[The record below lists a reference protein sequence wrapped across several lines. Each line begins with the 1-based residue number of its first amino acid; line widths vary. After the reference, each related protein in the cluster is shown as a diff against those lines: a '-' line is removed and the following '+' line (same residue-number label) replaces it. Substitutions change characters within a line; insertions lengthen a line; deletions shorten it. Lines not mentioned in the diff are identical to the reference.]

1 MYIQECRR
9 VHRVSKDH
17 WLRSALSPHP
27 KVDKW
32 IKEIRGDPAGG
43 RMQEDDTNP
52 GQNADRFPRSTR
64 RAAGRAQA
72 KRRTGSDKTGRSG
85 LHVKLHYSATHPAS
99 YSGRWRP
106 TEKQTENANINS
118 KPTLLS
124 LAVWV
129 SMSPLANNHQNYKLD
144 KCQRAIDLGTATSPT
159 HATFKNGTLCP
170 QLCASSCEATA
181 LSALRL
187 VRPQ

>member
-1 MYIQECRR
+1 M
-9 VHRVSKDH
+9 SKDH
-17 WLRSALSPHP
+17 WLRPALSPHP

-43 RMQEDDTNP
+43 RMQEDDTNA
-52 GQNADRFPRSTR
+52 GQNADRFPRSVR
-64 RAAGRAQA
+64 RAGGRAQA

-99 YSGRWRP
+99 CSGRWGP
-106 TEKQTENANINS
+106 TEKQTEKANINS
-118 KPTLLS
+118 KPTPLCVCV
-124 LAVWV
+124 AVWV
-129 SMSPLANNHQNYKLD
+129 SMSPLANKHRNYKLET
-144 KCQRAIDLGTATSPT
+144 CQRAIDLGTATRPT

-170 QLCASSCEATA
+170 QLCASSCEATT

>member
-1 MYIQECRR
+1 MCIQECRR

-32 IKEIRGDPAGG
+32 IKEIRGGPAGG
-43 RMQEDDTNP
+43 RMQEDDAN
-52 GQNADRFPRSTR
+52 GRQNADRFPRSIR

-72 KRRTGSDKTGRSG
+72 ERRTGSDKTRRSG
-85 LHVKLHYSATHPAS
+85 SHVKLHYSATHPAS
-99 YSGRWRP
+99 YRRH
-106 TEKQTENANINS
+106 TEEEKQTENANVNS

-129 SMSPLANNHQNYKLD
+129 SMSPLANKQQNYKLD
-144 KCQRAIDLGTATSPT
+144 KCQRAIDSGTATSPT

-170 QLCASSCEATA
+170 QPCASSCEATT

>member
-1 MYIQECRR
+1 MDKGDKRRSGWWENARRRRERRTECRP
-9 VHRVSKDH
+9 
-17 WLRSALSPHP
+17 LSQKHS
-27 KVDKW
+27 
-32 IKEIRGDPAGG
+32 EG
-43 RMQEDDTNP
+43 R
-52 GQNADRFPRSTR
+52 
-64 RAAGRAQA
+64 GRAQA

-118 KPTLLS
+118 KPTLSL

-129 SMSPLANNHQNYKLD
+129 SMPPLANNHQNYKLD
-144 KCQRAIDLGTATSPT
+144 KCQRAIDLGTATSPA

-170 QLCASSCEATA
+170 QLCASSCEATT